1 MSNEPQFFSGNDYP
15 VKNCPGEVLP
25 AISSMFKL
33 HLKFKFSDNNFD
45 LPDRTFHSLETTWR
59 LASKDSPT
67 DVKEIIPE
75 FFCLPEIL
83 ENIECFNFGARQS
96 GQTVHH
102 VKLPNWCK
110 NSARLFTF
118 IHRQALESSI
128 VRKNLHN
135 WIDLIYGFKQ
145 TGQPAIDAINVFHPA
160 TYYGFSCSEMIDP
173 VEKMACE
180 TMIKTYGQMPKQL
193 IKSVAHPANNPVIQY
208 GFDKENS
215 KQVLPNVK
223 GLKWGIFTGSPQ
235 LSEPKI
241 CQIYEKYDPDF
252 NYLVRLDNTNVI
264 YGVSRK
270 CCVMQGTEP
279 DTMNLISWG
288 DPDDIIKIKPIC
300 DTKTASRSLVH
311 ISRIDPV
318 TACGTN
324 TTSTQLWL
332 GHKSGRITVYSCF
345 SSNPNKYNKNR
356 NSGFSKMS
364 YNSAVRKILDRKP
377 LESDVLG
384 VTRDNSYQDINNM
397 RWNDGIV
404 LIRHTDEITSIVL
417 STEFKIVVSVGLD
430 GLTTI
435 WDLNKLQYIR
445 TISQQSSLGASL
457 APLYLAAI
465 SPTLGD
471 IVTVQSIEKKIKEHQ
486 PSSDGDEESF
496 EVTESNIDDFV
507 KVSMNL
513 SGKSLM
519 RLHTINARYVN
530 HILLHEKILSIC
542 YSNIKE
548 GTGVNVIGTGLEY
561 GIIRLWS
568 SWDLSL
574 VREINVGV
582 SDVIS
587 LTFSTYQ
594 HLVCL
599 SKDNILQVW
608 ESNGL
613 TGGPPKLPQLI
624 FSRQSSLSN
633 K

>member
-1 MSNEPQFFSGNDYP
+1 M
-15 VKNCPGEVLP
+15 
-25 AISSMFKL
+25 
-33 HLKFKFSDNNFD
+33 
-45 LPDRTFHSLETTWR
+45 
-59 LASKDSPT
+59 ASKDSPT

-110 NSARLFTF
+110 GSARLFTF
-118 IHRQALESSI
+118 IHRQALESNY
-128 VRKNLHN
+128 VRRNLQN

-180 TMIKTYGQMPKQL
+180 TMIRTYGQMPKQL
-193 IKSVAHPANNPVIQY
+193 IKSVAHPSINPVI
-208 GFDKENS
+208 KELDEEIS
-215 KQVLPNVK
+215 KPVLKNVK

-235 LSEPKI
+235 LPEPKI

-252 NYLVRLDNTNVI
+252 NYLVRLDTNVI
-264 YGVSRK
+264 YGVSMK

-300 DTKTASRSLVH
+300 DTKTSSRPLVH
-311 ISRIDPV
+311 ISRIDPI

-324 TTSTQLWL
+324 TSSTQLWL

-356 NSGFSKMS
+356 SSGFSKMS
-364 YNSAVRKILDRKP
+364 YNSAVRKILERKP
-377 LESDVLG
+377 LEDVLG
-384 VTRDNSYQDINNM
+384 VAKDNSYQDINSM
-397 RWNDGIV
+397 RWNDGVV

-417 STEFKIVVSVGLD
+417 STQFKIVVSVGLD

-445 TISQQSSLGASL
+445 TISHQSP

-471 IVTVQSIEKKIKEHQ
+471 IITVQSLEKKFTES
-486 PSSDGDEESF
+486 PSEGDEESF

-548 GTGVNVIGTGLEY
+548 GTGVNVIGTGLEF
-561 GIIRLWS
+561 GIVRLWS

-599 SKDNILQVW
+599 SRDNILQVW